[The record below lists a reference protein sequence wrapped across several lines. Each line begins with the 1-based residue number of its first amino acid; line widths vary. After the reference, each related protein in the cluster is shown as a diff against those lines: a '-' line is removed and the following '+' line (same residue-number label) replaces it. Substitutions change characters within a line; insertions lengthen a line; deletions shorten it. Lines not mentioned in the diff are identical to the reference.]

1 MSCGSNAKQ
10 LPDAEEL
17 IINEYISLLNVNYNG
32 KPDKLFVT
40 GLIAFM
46 ASHGWIYCGSDYE
59 PEKHLTRI
67 RFSQT

>member
-1 MSCGSNAKQ
+1 MNCEKNPEP
-10 LPDAEEL
+10 LMDADEL
-17 IINEYISLLNVNYNG
+17 TVNEYRSLLNVNYNG
-32 KPDKLFVT
+32 KPDKQFIT